1 MIIKKLPHWVVT
13 NKYPGFY
20 DTDSGSTIEQTAKVY
35 KKMNELVEDYNKFVD
50 ETNKYIEDFTTDM
63 TTTYEEFTVAMEQKF
78 NDFVKVIELKV
89 DSQDHVIADAVA
101 YMKTNLTKTV
111 SDMLLEL
118 FETKQITVEF
128 TYDETTE
135 SLDISGVVVVEGS
148 GE

>member
-50 ETNKYIEDFTTDM
+50 ETNTAIDEFVAGM
-63 TTTYEEFTVAMEQKF
+63 TGTYEEFTVAMEQKF
-78 NDFVKVIELKV
+78 NDFVKVVELKI
-89 DSQDHVIADAVA
+89 DSQDSVIADAVA
-101 YMKTNLTKTV
+101 YMKTNLTNSV
-111 SDMLLEL
+111 GDLLLEL
-118 FETKQITVEF
+118 FETGQVKVNFEYNTE
-128 TYDETTE
+128 TE
-135 SLDISGVVVVEGS
+135 SLDITGVVVTERN

>member
-20 DTDSGSTIEQTAKVY
+20 DTDSGTTIEQTARVY

-50 ETNKYIEDFTTDM
+50 ETNKAIDEFVTGM
-63 TTTYEEFTVAMEQKF
+63 TGTYEEFTVAMEQKF

-89 DSQDHVIADAVA
+89 DSQDQVIADAVA
-101 YMKTNLTKTV
+101 YMKTNLV
-111 SDMLLEL
+111 STTHDLLLEM
-118 FETKQITVEF
+118 FETNELTLDFEYN
-128 TYDETTE
+128 TETE
-135 SLDISGVVVVEGS
+135 SLDIKGVVVEGR